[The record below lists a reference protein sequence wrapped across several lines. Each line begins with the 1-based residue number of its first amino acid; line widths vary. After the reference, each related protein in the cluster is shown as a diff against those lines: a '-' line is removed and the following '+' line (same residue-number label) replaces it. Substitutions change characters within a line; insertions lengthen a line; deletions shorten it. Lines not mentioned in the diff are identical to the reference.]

1 MTGTR
6 AGTRL
11 GNARPLVGSR
21 VAHLQQPSGDSDRD
35 LLLDRVV
42 LLRSQDQYEALPPRT
57 APEHNVTGGHAVKR
71 KLSHGA
77 GVRTS
82 QGAGDR
88 QVRSRTTLG
97 LCQAMLR
104 ASSHQHSPTWAMM
117 MVVWGKSAATSS
129 RWTGC
134 AMRLRSGA
142 TIGPV

>member
-88 QVRSRTTLG
+88 QVRMNHPLRRGFTGGLCRNGFGRIVDGCRPFPYSIDAPSLLRLVVVRTT
-97 LCQAMLR
+97 
-104 ASSHQHSPTWAMM
+104 SS
-117 MVVWGKSAATSS
+117 
-129 RWTGC
+129 
-134 AMRLRSGA
+134 
-142 TIGPV
+142 I